1 MTKLVTDAMMT
12 RLRDV
17 AETGLQTEVS
27 ILNRS
32 IIEGTNGNEDYEAWV
47 TTTTTNA
54 WIFQNDRGPILHLD
68 ENNGVISSIGR
79 YRINLPYD
87 TVIEEGDM
95 IGLNGEMFIA
105 NEVGNEETYKVF
117 LNVIARKRD

>member
-1 MTKLVTDAMMT
+1 MTKLVSDAQMA

-17 AETGLQTEVS
+17 AETGLQSDVS
-27 ILNRS
+27 ILNRT

-47 TTTTTNA
+47 TTATTKA

-105 NEVGNEETYKVF
+105 NEVANEETYKVF

>member
-32 IIEGTNGNEDYEAWV
+32 IIEGTNGNE
-47 TTTTTNA
+47 
-54 WIFQNDRGPILHLD
+54 
-68 ENNGVISSIGR
+68 
-79 YRINLPYD
+79 
-87 TVIEEGDM
+87 
-95 IGLNGEMFIA
+95 
-105 NEVGNEETYKVF
+105 ETYKVF